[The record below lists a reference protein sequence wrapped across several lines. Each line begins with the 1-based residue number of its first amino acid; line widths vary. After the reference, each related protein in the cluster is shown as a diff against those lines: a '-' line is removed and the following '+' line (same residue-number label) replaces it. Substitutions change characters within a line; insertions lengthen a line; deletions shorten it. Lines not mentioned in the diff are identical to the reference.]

1 MLRRYLEM
9 RSDNENNWDSIR
21 EKIIGLGEQS
31 IRKSYYPELQQR
43 ISELERFRALLDE
56 TNDAIFL
63 SEVSSGKF
71 ADFNN
76 SACEQLGYSPQKL
89 SEMSVQDIISS
100 GEIEGMK
107 HIVDN
112 LVEGRQFKNRLTVE
126 TFLKRQDNSLI
137 NVEINISLVCFSD
150 DDYIVMVARD
160 ITERK
165 EFENALKSS
174 IKEKE
179 VLIREIHHRV
189 KNNMQII
196 SSLLNLQ
203 KQYVHDEEA
212 GNVLLESQNRVKS
225 MAMIHEKLYQT
236 QNFSEINF
244 GDYITSLVD
253 DLFSSYGSYSRRIKK
268 KMIFDEIML
277 GLETAIPCGLIISE
291 LVTNTLKYAFPN
303 QMEGEFRIEMYEIDG
318 FYHLI
323 ISDNGVG
330 IPPNLN
336 FEKTETLG
344 LVLVDSLV
352 NQLEGTV
359 ELERNGG
366 TKFKIVFKELKYEER
381 F

>member
-1 MLRRYLEM
+1 M
-9 RSDNENNWDSIR
+9 RSSNEDNWDSIR

-63 SEVSSGKF
+63 SELPSGKF
-71 ADFNN
+71 ADFNS
-76 SACEQLGYSPQKL
+76 SACEQLGYSPQEM
-89 SEMSVQDIISS
+89 SEMSINDIIAP
-100 GEIEGMK
+100 GKLEGMK
-107 HIVDN
+107 GIIDD
-112 LVEGRQFKNRLTVE
+112 LIAGKQLKNRLTVE
-126 TFLKRQDNSLI
+126 TFLMRQDNSQI
-137 NVEINISLVCFSD
+137 NVEINISLVRFSD
-150 DDYIVMVARD
+150 DAYMVMVARD

-174 IKEKE
+174 LKEKE

-203 KQYVHDEEA
+203 KQYVNDEEA
-212 GNVLLESQNRVKS
+212 VNVLLESQNRVKS
-225 MAMIHEKLYQT
+225 MAMIHEKLYKT
-236 QNFSEINF
+236 NNFSEINF
-244 GDYITSLVD
+244 GDYIKSLAD
-253 DLFSSYGSYSRRIKK
+253 DLFRSYGADPVQIKK

-303 QMEGEFRIEMYEIDG
+303 HMEGEFRIEMYEIEG
-318 FYHLI
+318 LYHLI

-330 IPPNLN
+330 MPPDIN
-336 FEKTETLG
+336 FDKTETLG
-344 LVLVDSLV
+344 LILVNTLV

-359 ELERNGG
+359 ELESING
-366 TKFKIVFKELKYEER
+366 TQFKIVFKELEYEER
-381 F
+381 I

>member
-1 MLRRYLEM
+1 MP
-9 RSDNENNWDSIR
+9 SDDDNWNSIR

-43 ISELERFRALLDE
+43 LSELERFRALLDE

-63 SEVSSGKF
+63 SEVPSTKF

-76 SACEQLGYSPQKL
+76 SACEQLGYSPQEMIK
-89 SEMSVQDIISS
+89 MSVNDIIAPGQIEEMKDIISNLIK
-100 GEIEGMK
+100 GK
-107 HIVDN
+107 HLEN
-112 LVEGRQFKNRLTVE
+112 RQTVE
-126 TFLKRQDNSLI
+126 TVLRRQDNSQI
-137 NVEINISLVCFSD
+137 YAEINISLVRFSD
-150 DDYIVMVARD
+150 DFYIVMVARD

-174 IKEKE
+174 LEEKE

-203 KQYVHDEEA
+203 KQYVNDEEA
-212 GNVLLESQNRVKS
+212 SDVLLESQNRVRS
-225 MAMIHEKLYQT
+225 MAMIHEKLYKT
-236 QNFSEINF
+236 RNFSEINF
-244 GDYITSLVD
+244 ADYIRSLVD
-253 DLFSSYGSYSRRIKK
+253 DLFHSYGVNPAQIKK
-268 KMIFDEIML
+268 KMILEEVML

-303 QMEGEFRIEMYEIDG
+303 HMGGEFKIELYFVDG
-318 FYHLI
+318 LYHLI
-323 ISDNGVG
+323 ISDDGVG
-330 IPPNLN
+330 IPPQID
-336 FEKTETLG
+336 FDETETLG
-344 LVLVDSLV
+344 LQLVHTLV

-359 ELERNGG
+359 DLIRNNG
-366 TKFKIVFKELKYEER
+366 TEFKIIFRELDYPER

>member
-1 MLRRYLEM
+1 M
-9 RSDNENNWDSIR
+9 RSSNEDNWDSIR

-63 SEVSSGKF
+63 SELPSGKF
-71 ADFNN
+71 ADFNS
-76 SACEQLGYSPQKL
+76 SACEQLGYSPQEM
-89 SEMSVQDIISS
+89 SEMSINDIIAP
-100 GEIEGMK
+100 GKLEGMK
-107 HIVDN
+107 GIIDD
-112 LVEGRQFKNRLTVE
+112 LIAGKQLKNRLTVE
-126 TFLKRQDNSLI
+126 TFLMRQDNSQI
-137 NVEINISLVCFSD
+137 NVEINISLVRFSD
-150 DDYIVMVARD
+150 DAYMVMVARD

-174 IKEKE
+174 LKEKE

-203 KQYVHDEEA
+203 KQYVNDEEA
-212 GNVLLESQNRVKS
+212 VNVLLESQNRVKS
-225 MAMIHEKLYQT
+225 MAMIHEKLYKT
-236 QNFSEINF
+236 NNFSEINF
-244 GDYITSLVD
+244 GDYIKSLVD
-253 DLFSSYGSYSRRIKK
+253 DLFRSYGADPVQIKK

-303 QMEGEFRIEMYEIDG
+303 HMEGEFRIEMYEIEG
-318 FYHLI
+318 LYHLI

-330 IPPNLN
+330 MPPDIN
-336 FEKTETLG
+336 FDKTETLG
-344 LVLVDSLV
+344 LILVNTLV

-359 ELERNGG
+359 QLESNNG
-366 TKFKIVFKELKYEER
+366 TQFKIVFKELEYEER
-381 F
+381 I

>member
-1 MLRRYLEM
+1 MH
-9 RSDNENNWDSIR
+9 SDNDKNWDSIR

-56 TNDAIFL
+56 TNDVIFL
-63 SEVSSGKF
+63 IEVHSGKL
-71 ADFNN
+71 ADFNI
-76 SACEQLGYSPQKL
+76 SASEKLGYSPQKL
-89 SEMSVQDIISS
+89 SEMSVHDIISPD
-100 GEIEGMK
+100 EIEGMK
-107 HIVDN
+107 HIIDN
-112 LVEGRQFKNRLTVE
+112 LVKGRKLKNRLTVE
-126 TFLKRQDNSLI
+126 TFLKRQDNSQI
-137 NVEINISLVCFSD
+137 NVEINISLVRFSD
-150 DDYIVMVARD
+150 DAYIVMVARD

-165 EFENALKSS
+165 AFENALKSS

-212 GNVLLESQNRVKS
+212 SSVLLESQNRVKS
-225 MAMIHEKLYQT
+225 MAMIHEKLYKT

-244 GDYITSLVD
+244 GDYIKSLVD
-253 DLFSSYGSYSRRIKK
+253 DLFSSYGSYSGRIKK
-268 KMIFDEIML
+268 EMIFDEIML

-318 FYHLI
+318 LYHLI

-330 IPPNLN
+330 IPPNIN
-336 FEKTETLG
+336 FDKTETLG

-366 TKFKIVFKELKYEER
+366 TKFKIIFKELKYEER

>member
-1 MLRRYLEM
+1 M
-9 RSDNENNWDSIR
+9 RSSNEDNWDSIR

-63 SEVSSGKF
+63 SELPSGKF
-71 ADFNN
+71 ADFNS
-76 SACEQLGYSPQKL
+76 SACEQLGYSPQEM
-89 SEMSVQDIISS
+89 SEMSINDIIAP
-100 GEIEGMK
+100 GKLEGMK
-107 HIVDN
+107 GIIDD
-112 LVEGRQFKNRLTVE
+112 LIAGKQLKNRLTVE
-126 TFLKRQDNSLI
+126 TFLMRQDNSQI
-137 NVEINISLVCFSD
+137 NVEINISLVRFSD
-150 DDYIVMVARD
+150 DAYMVMVARD

-174 IKEKE
+174 LKEKE

-203 KQYVHDEEA
+203 KQYVNDEEA
-212 GNVLLESQNRVKS
+212 VNVLLESQNRVKS
-225 MAMIHEKLYQT
+225 MAMIHEKLYKT
-236 QNFSEINF
+236 NNFSEINF
-244 GDYITSLVD
+244 GDYIKSLAD
-253 DLFSSYGSYSRRIKK
+253 DLFRSYGADPVQIKK

-303 QMEGEFRIEMYEIDG
+303 HMEGEFRIEMYEIEG

-323 ISDNGVG
+323 ISDNGIG
-330 IPPNLN
+330 MPPDIN
-336 FEKTETLG
+336 FDKTETLG
-344 LVLVDSLV
+344 LILVNTLV

-359 ELERNGG
+359 ELESNNG
-366 TKFKIVFKELKYEER
+366 TQFKIVFKELEYEER
-381 F
+381 I

>member
-1 MLRRYLEM
+1 M
-9 RSDNENNWDSIR
+9 RSSNEDNWDSIR

-63 SEVSSGKF
+63 SELPSGKF
-71 ADFNN
+71 ADFNS
-76 SACEQLGYSPQKL
+76 SACEQLGYSPQEM
-89 SEMSVQDIISS
+89 SEMSINDIIAP
-100 GEIEGMK
+100 GKLEGMK
-107 HIVDN
+107 GIIDN
-112 LVEGRQFKNRLTVE
+112 LIAGKQLKNRLTVE
-126 TFLKRQDNSLI
+126 TFLMRQDNSQI
-137 NVEINISLVCFSD
+137 NVEINISLVRFSD
-150 DDYIVMVARD
+150 DAYMVMVARD

-174 IKEKE
+174 LKEKE

-203 KQYVHDEEA
+203 KQYVNDEEA
-212 GNVLLESQNRVKS
+212 VNVLLESQNRVKS
-225 MAMIHEKLYQT
+225 MAMIHEKLYKT
-236 QNFSEINF
+236 NNFSEINF
-244 GDYITSLVD
+244 GDYIKSLVD
-253 DLFSSYGSYSRRIKK
+253 DLFRSYGADPVQIKK

-303 QMEGEFRIEMYEIDG
+303 HMEGEFRIEMYEIEG
-318 FYHLI
+318 LYHLI

-330 IPPNLN
+330 MPPDIN
-336 FEKTETLG
+336 FDKTETLG
-344 LVLVDSLV
+344 LILVNTLV

-359 ELERNGG
+359 ELESING
-366 TKFKIVFKELKYEER
+366 TQFKIVFKELEYEER
-381 F
+381 I

>member
-1 MLRRYLEM
+1 M
-9 RSDNENNWDSIR
+9 RSSNEDNWDSIR

-63 SEVSSGKF
+63 SELPSGKF
-71 ADFNN
+71 ADFNS
-76 SACEQLGYSPQKL
+76 SACEQLGYSPQEM
-89 SEMSVQDIISS
+89 SEMSINDIIAP
-100 GEIEGMK
+100 GKLEGMK
-107 HIVDN
+107 GIIDD
-112 LVEGRQFKNRLTVE
+112 LIAGKQLKNRLTVE
-126 TFLKRQDNSLI
+126 TFLMRQDNSQI
-137 NVEINISLVCFSD
+137 NVEINISLVHFSD
-150 DDYIVMVARD
+150 DAYMVMVARD

-174 IKEKE
+174 LKEKE

-203 KQYVHDEEA
+203 KQYVNDEEA
-212 GNVLLESQNRVKS
+212 VNVLLESQNRVKS
-225 MAMIHEKLYQT
+225 MAMIHEKLYKT
-236 QNFSEINF
+236 NNFSEINF
-244 GDYITSLVD
+244 GDYIKSLVD
-253 DLFSSYGSYSRRIKK
+253 DLFRSYGADPVQIKK

-303 QMEGEFRIEMYEIDG
+303 HMEGEFRIEMYEIEG
-318 FYHLI
+318 LYHLI

-330 IPPNLN
+330 MPPDIN
-336 FEKTETLG
+336 FDKTETLG
-344 LVLVDSLV
+344 LILVNTLV

-359 ELERNGG
+359 ELESING
-366 TKFKIVFKELKYEER
+366 TQFKIVFKELEYEER
-381 F
+381 I

>member
-1 MLRRYLEM
+1 M
-9 RSDNENNWDSIR
+9 RSSNEDNWDSIR

-63 SEVSSGKF
+63 SELPSGKF
-71 ADFNN
+71 ADFNS
-76 SACEQLGYSPQKL
+76 SACEQLGYSPQEM
-89 SEMSVQDIISS
+89 SEMSINDIIAP
-100 GEIEGMK
+100 GKLEGMK
-107 HIVDN
+107 GIIDD
-112 LVEGRQFKNRLTVE
+112 LIAGKQLKNRLTVE
-126 TFLKRQDNSLI
+126 TFLMKQDDSPI
-137 NVEINISLVCFSD
+137 NVEINISLVRFSD
-150 DDYIVMVARD
+150 DAYMVMVARD

-174 IKEKE
+174 LKEKE

-203 KQYVHDEEA
+203 KQYVNDEEA
-212 GNVLLESQNRVKS
+212 VNVLLESQNRVKS
-225 MAMIHEKLYQT
+225 MAMIHEKLYKT
-236 QNFSEINF
+236 NNFSEINF
-244 GDYITSLVD
+244 GDYIKSLVD
-253 DLFSSYGSYSRRIKK
+253 DLFRSYGADPVQIKK

-303 QMEGEFRIEMYEIDG
+303 HMEGEFRIEMYEIDNL
-318 FYHLI
+318 YHLT

-330 IPPNLN
+330 MPPDIN
-336 FEKTETLG
+336 FDKTETLG
-344 LVLVDSLV
+344 LILVNTLV

-359 ELERNGG
+359 ELESNNG
-366 TKFKIVFKELKYEER
+366 TQFKIVFKELEYEER
-381 F
+381 I

>member
-1 MLRRYLEM
+1 M
-9 RSDNENNWDSIR
+9 RSSNEDNWDSIR

-63 SEVSSGKF
+63 SELPSGKF
-71 ADFNN
+71 ADFNS
-76 SACEQLGYSPQKL
+76 SACEQLGYSPQEM
-89 SEMSVQDIISS
+89 SEMSINDIIAP
-100 GEIEGMK
+100 GKLEGMK
-107 HIVDN
+107 GIIDN
-112 LVEGRQFKNRLTVE
+112 LIEGKQLKNRLTVE
-126 TFLKRQDNSLI
+126 TFLMRQDNSQI
-137 NVEINISLVCFSD
+137 NVEINISLVRFSD
-150 DDYIVMVARD
+150 DAYMVMVARD

-174 IKEKE
+174 LKEKE

-203 KQYVHDEEA
+203 KQYVNDEEA
-212 GNVLLESQNRVKS
+212 VNVLLESQNRVKS
-225 MAMIHEKLYQT
+225 MAMIHEKLYKT
-236 QNFSEINF
+236 NNFSEINF
-244 GDYITSLVD
+244 GDYIKSLVD
-253 DLFSSYGSYSRRIKK
+253 DLFRSYGADPVQIKK

-303 QMEGEFRIEMYEIDG
+303 HMEGEFRIEMYEIEG
-318 FYHLI
+318 LYHLI

-330 IPPNLN
+330 MPPDIN
-336 FEKTETLG
+336 FDKTETLG
-344 LVLVDSLV
+344 LILVNTLV

-359 ELERNGG
+359 ELESNNG
-366 TKFKIVFKELKYEER
+366 TQFKIVFKELEYEER
-381 F
+381 I

>member
-1 MLRRYLEM
+1 M
-9 RSDNENNWDSIR
+9 RSSNEDNWDSIR

-63 SEVSSGKF
+63 SELPSGKF
-71 ADFNN
+71 ADFNS
-76 SACEQLGYSPQKL
+76 SACEQLGYSPQEM
-89 SEMSVQDIISS
+89 SEMSINDIIAP
-100 GEIEGMK
+100 GKLEGMK
-107 HIVDN
+107 GIIDD
-112 LVEGRQFKNRLTVE
+112 LIAGKQLKNRLTVE
-126 TFLKRQDNSLI
+126 TFLMRQDNSQI
-137 NVEINISLVCFSD
+137 NVEINISLVRFSD
-150 DDYIVMVARD
+150 DAYMVMVARD

-174 IKEKE
+174 LKEKE

-203 KQYVHDEEA
+203 KQYVNDEEA
-212 GNVLLESQNRVKS
+212 VNVLLESQNRVKS
-225 MAMIHEKLYQT
+225 MAMIHEKLYKT
-236 QNFSEINF
+236 NNFSEINF
-244 GDYITSLVD
+244 GDYIKSLAD
-253 DLFSSYGSYSRRIKK
+253 DLFRSYGADPVQIKK

-303 QMEGEFRIEMYEIDG
+303 HMEGEFRIEMYEIEG

-323 ISDNGVG
+323 ISDNGIG
-330 IPPNLN
+330 MPPDIN
-336 FEKTETLG
+336 FDKTETLG
-344 LVLVDSLV
+344 LILVNTLV

-359 ELERNGG
+359 ELESING
-366 TKFKIVFKELKYEER
+366 TQFKIVFKELEYEER
-381 F
+381 I

>member
-1 MLRRYLEM
+1 M
-9 RSDNENNWDSIR
+9 RSSNEDNWDSIR

-63 SEVSSGKF
+63 SEVPSGKF
-71 ADFNN
+71 ADFN
-76 SACEQLGYSPQKL
+76 SYACEQLGYSPQKM
-89 SEMSVQDIISS
+89 SEMSINDIIAP
-100 GEIEGMK
+100 GELERMK
-107 HIVDN
+107 GIVDN
-112 LVEGRQFKNRLTVE
+112 LIEGKQSKNRLTVE
-126 TFLKRQDNSLI
+126 TFLKKQDSSQI
-137 NVEINISLVCFSD
+137 NVEINISLVRFSD
-150 DDYIVMVARD
+150 DAYMVMVARD

-174 IKEKE
+174 LKEKE

-203 KQYVHDEEA
+203 KQYVNDEEA
-212 GNVLLESQNRVKS
+212 VNVLLESQNRVKS
-225 MAMIHEKLYQT
+225 MAMIHEKLYKT

-253 DLFSSYGSYSRRIKK
+253 DLFSSYGSYSGRIKK
-268 KMIFDEIML
+268 EMIFDEIML

-303 QMEGEFRIEMYEIDG
+303 QMECEFRIEMYEIDG
-318 FYHLI
+318 LYHLI

-330 IPPNLN
+330 IPPNIN
-336 FEKTETLG
+336 FDKTETLG

-366 TKFKIVFKELKYEER
+366 TKFKIIFKELKYEER

>member
-1 MLRRYLEM
+1 MH
-9 RSDNENNWDSIR
+9 SDNDKNWDSIR

-56 TNDAIFL
+56 TNDVIFL
-63 SEVSSGKF
+63 IEVHSGKL
-71 ADFNN
+71 ADFNI
-76 SACEQLGYSPQKL
+76 SASEKLGYSPQKL
-89 SEMSVQDIISS
+89 SEMSVYDIISPD
-100 GEIEGMK
+100 EIEGMK
-107 HIVDN
+107 HIIDN
-112 LVEGRQFKNRLTVE
+112 LVKGRKLKNRLTVE
-126 TFLKRQDNSLI
+126 TFLKRQDNSQI
-137 NVEINISLVCFSD
+137 NVEINISLVRFSD
-150 DDYIVMVARD
+150 DAYIVMVARD

-165 EFENALKSS
+165 AFENALKSS

-212 GNVLLESQNRVKS
+212 SSVLLESQNRVKS
-225 MAMIHEKLYQT
+225 MAMIHEKLYKT

-253 DLFSSYGSYSRRIKK
+253 DLFSSYGSYSGRIKK
-268 KMIFDEIML
+268 EMIFDDIML

-318 FYHLI
+318 LYHLI

-330 IPPNLN
+330 IPPNIN
-336 FEKTETLG
+336 FDKTKTLG

-359 ELERNGG
+359 ELKRNGG
-366 TKFKIVFKELKYEER
+366 TKFKIIFKELKYEER

>member
-1 MLRRYLEM
+1 
-9 RSDNENNWDSIR
+9 
-21 EKIIGLGEQS
+21 
-31 IRKSYYPELQQR
+31 
-43 ISELERFRALLDE
+43 
-56 TNDAIFL
+56 
-63 SEVSSGKF
+63 
-71 ADFNN
+71 
-76 SACEQLGYSPQKL
+76 
-89 SEMSVQDIISS
+89 
-100 GEIEGMK
+100 MK
-107 HIVDN
+107 HIIDN

-244 GDYITSLVD
+244 GDRCV
-253 DLFSSYGSYSRRIKK
+253 
-268 KMIFDEIML
+268 
-277 GLETAIPCGLIISE
+277 
-291 LVTNTLKYAFPN
+291 
-303 QMEGEFRIEMYEIDG
+303 
-318 FYHLI
+318 
-323 ISDNGVG
+323 
-330 IPPNLN
+330 
-336 FEKTETLG
+336 
-344 LVLVDSLV
+344 
-352 NQLEGTV
+352 
-359 ELERNGG
+359 
-366 TKFKIVFKELKYEER
+366 
-381 F
+381 

>member
-1 MLRRYLEM
+1 M
-9 RSDNENNWDSIR
+9 RSDHEDNWDSIR

-43 ISELERFRALLDE
+43 VSELERFRALLDE
-56 TNDAIFL
+56 TNDIIFL
-63 SEVSSGKF
+63 AELPSGKF

-76 SACEQLGYSPQKL
+76 SACEQLGCSPQKM
-89 SEMSVQDIISS
+89 SEMSINDIIAPD
-100 GEIEGMK
+100 EIERMNG
-107 HIVDN
+107 IIGN
-112 LVEGRQFKNRLTVE
+112 LIEGRKLTNRLTVE
-126 TFLKRQDNSLI
+126 TFLKKQDNSQI
-137 NVEINISLVCFSD
+137 NVEINISLVVFSD
-150 DDYIVMVARD
+150 DIYMVMVARD

-174 IKEKE
+174 LKEKE

-203 KQYVHDEEA
+203 KQYVNDEEA
-212 GNVLLESQNRVKS
+212 VDVLLESQNRVKS
-225 MAMIHEKLYQT
+225 MAMIHEKLYKT
-236 QNFSEINF
+236 VNFSEINF
-244 GDYITSLVD
+244 EDYINSLVD
-253 DLFSSYGSYSRRIKK
+253 DLFSSYGADPHRIKK

-303 QMEGEFRIEMYEIDG
+303 HMEGEFRIEMYEIDG
-318 FYHLI
+318 VFHLI

-330 IPPNLN
+330 MPPNID
-336 FEKTETLG
+336 FDKTETLG
-344 LVLVDSLV
+344 LRLVNTLI

-359 ELERNGG
+359 ELKSNNG
-366 TKFKIVFKELKYEER
+366 TEFKIIFRELEYEER
-381 F
+381 I

>member
-1 MLRRYLEM
+1 MH
-9 RSDNENNWDSIR
+9 SDNDKNWDSIR

-56 TNDAIFL
+56 TNDVIFL
-63 SEVSSGKF
+63 TEVHSGKL
-71 ADFNN
+71 ADFNI
-76 SACEQLGYSPQKL
+76 SASEKLGYSPQKL
-89 SEMSVQDIISS
+89 SEMSVHDIISPD
-100 GEIEGMK
+100 EIEGMK
-107 HIVDN
+107 HIIDN
-112 LVEGRQFKNRLTVE
+112 LVKGRKLKNRLTVE
-126 TFLKRQDNSLI
+126 TFLKRQDNSQI
-137 NVEINISLVCFSD
+137 NVEINISLVRFSD
-150 DDYIVMVARD
+150 DAYIVMVARD

-165 EFENALKSS
+165 AFENALKSS

-212 GNVLLESQNRVKS
+212 SSVLLESQNRVKS
-225 MAMIHEKLYQT
+225 MAMIHEKLYKT

-253 DLFSSYGSYSRRIKK
+253 DLFSSYGSYSGRIKK
-268 KMIFDEIML
+268 EMIFDEIML

-318 FYHLI
+318 LYHLI

-330 IPPNLN
+330 IPPNIN
-336 FEKTETLG
+336 FDKTETLG

-366 TKFKIVFKELKYEER
+366 TKFKIIFKELKYEER